1 MKRTDTHRPSA
12 INPQDYFFVS
22 FHDHRADAAPALIA
36 ENQTFHAHMEKT
48 GGKFSTHGHGG
59 VCHVCG
65 NANAM
70 SVARFWHEPTNTYI
84 EVGETCADK
93 LLEGD
98 RINFASFRKRVAAG
112 VEAVAGKRKA
122 QAALEDA
129 GLSLAYEIFQQ
140 RDTASWAYEENI
152 VYDIVQKLVRYGSI
166 SDKQQ
171 NFLRS
176 LIHKIENREVIAAQ
190 RAAEYQEAKPIPA
203 FDGRATID
211 GEVLS
216 IKEAETIYGYT
227 LKMVV
232 KSPDGWKVYGSVPSG
247 VALER
252 GDKVSFN
259 AMVTVSNDDPKFGFF
274 KRPTKMQINGEP
286 L

>member
-1 MKRTDTHRPSA
+1 MKRQDTHRPSA
-12 INPQDYFFVS
+12 INPQEYFFVS

-36 ENQTFHAHMEKT
+36 ENQAFYAHMEKT
-48 GGKFSTHGHGG
+48 GGKFSTHEHGG

-65 NANAM
+65 NAHAM

-93 LLEGD
+93 LLQGE
-98 RINFASFRKRVAAG
+98 RINFASFRKKMKAG
-112 VEAVAGKRKA
+112 IEAVAGKRKA

-129 GLSLAYEIFQQ
+129 GLSFAWQIFEQKDFATWQ
-140 RDTASWAYEENI
+140 YEENI
-152 VYDIVQKLVRYGSI
+152 IYDIVRKFVRYGSI
-166 SDKQQ
+166 SEKQQ
-171 NFLRS
+171 DLLRK
-176 LIHKIENREVIAAQ
+176 LIHKIENREAIAAE

-203 FDGRATID
+203 LGGRFTID

-216 IKEAETIYGYT
+216 VKGAETLYGYT
-227 LKMVV
+227 LKMIV
-232 KSPDGWKVYGSVPSG
+232 KSTDGWKVYGSVPSG
-247 VALER
+247 ADLER

-259 AMVTVSNDDPKFGFF
+259 AEVTVSRDDPKFGFF
-274 KRPTKMQINGEP
+274 KRPTKMQINGVP